1 MADETATLAAYVA
14 DLQFEDIPHE
24 VLERAKVLTLDFLGS
39 AIRARRDAESTAS
52 LLKMLEALALDGK
65 GESTVFGDTK
75 AWTPAVAALLN
86 GALGHSLDFD
96 DTHADSSLHPSAPVV
111 PAAFAVGELV
121 GASGRDVLTAIVAG
135 YEVCCRLGNALDPTS
150 HYARGFHPTAT
161 AGTYGAAAAA
171 AKLFGLSKAQIVAAF
186 GVSGSQAAGS
196 LQFLVNGGWNKRYQV
211 GAAAMN
217 GVIAATLARNDFVGS
232 SESVEGKHGLLAGYS
247 DNARPDKAVAGLGKT
262 YETLKIGVKPYP
274 SCRYTHA
281 AIDALIAMRR
291 EHNLTPDQIKRVEI
305 GLHRNGITL
314 TGDAA
319 TKRHPTSIVGGQ
331 FSMFFTGAVA
341 LDQGRFGWDDYD
353 RLGDASVD
361 ALADKFDVVQDDR
374 LEIGRTHPFGAR
386 VSITTDDGVH
396 ERLHADPSGE
406 PSSFPDAQAM
416 QQKFLTLARP
426 VLRDRADQFADA
438 ILTLERF
445 DRVATATHLGTAVE
459 LLRHSG
465 AREAGARNATMT
477 GSREPGMTTYV
488 TDVLT
493 QLRDLAAHFA
503 RVLHERPALLIQRE
517 AGNAGRSTHPQP
529 RVVKNNTRVSH
540 HGYAG
545 NTRHSPRDGFNGFL
559 RALLGDRAFLPPSPV
574 KFLSPT

>member
-14 DLQFEDIPHE
+14 GLKFEDIPHE
-24 VLERAKVLTLDFLGS
+24 VLERAKILTLDFLGS
-39 AIRARRDAESTAS
+39 AVRARRDAESTPA
-52 LLKMLEALALDGK
+52 LLKMLRELALDGK
-65 GESTVFGDTK
+65 GEVTVFGDNRR
-75 AWTPAVAALLN
+75 WTPAVAALLN

-161 AGTYGAAAAA
+161 AGTFGAAAAA
-171 AKLFGLSKAQIVAAF
+171 AKLFGLSSERIIAAF

-196 LQFLVNGGWNKRYQV
+196 LQFLVNGAWNKRYQV

-217 GVIAATLARNDFVGS
+217 GVIAATLARSDFIGAT
-232 SESVEGKHGLLAGYS
+232 ESVEGIHGLLVGYS
-247 DNARPDKAVAGLGKT
+247 DNAHPQKVVAGLGET
-262 YETLKIGVKPYP
+262 YETMKIGVKPYP

-281 AIDALIAMRR
+281 ALDALIAMRR

-341 LDQGRFGWDDYD
+341 LDQGRFGWDDYAK
-353 RLGDASVD
+353 LGDAGVN
-361 ALADKFDVVQDDR
+361 ALADRFDVVQDDG
-374 LEIGRTHPFGAR
+374 LETGRSHPFGAR
-386 VSITTDDGVH
+386 VAVTTADGMH

-416 QQKFLTLARP
+416 QQKFLQLARP
-426 VLRDRADQFADA
+426 VLDGGAEKFADA
-438 ILTLERF
+438 ILSLETF
-445 DRVATATHLGTAVE
+445 ERVERATALG
-459 LLRHSG
+459 
-465 AREAGARNATMT
+465 
-477 GSREPGMTTYV
+477 
-488 TDVLT
+488 
-493 QLRDLAAHFA
+493 
-503 RVLHERPALLIQRE
+503 RP
-517 AGNAGRSTHPQP
+517 
-529 RVVKNNTRVSH
+529 
-540 HGYAG
+540 
-545 NTRHSPRDGFNGFL
+545 
-559 RALLGDRAFLPPSPV
+559 
-574 KFLSPT
+574 

>member
-14 DLQFEDIPHE
+14 NLKFEDIPHP
-24 VLERAKVLTLDFLGS
+24 VLERAKILILDFLGS
-39 AIRARRDAESTAS
+39 AVRARRDAESTPA
-52 LLKMLEALALDGK
+52 LLKTLQALALDGS
-65 GESTVFGDTK
+65 GESTVFGDSK
-75 AWTPAVAALLN
+75 SWTPAVAALLN

-171 AKLFGLSKAQIVAAF
+171 AKLFGLTKQQIIAAF

-196 LQFLVNGGWNKRYQV
+196 LQFLVNGAWNKRYQV

-217 GVIAATLARNDFVGS
+217 GVIAATLARNDFIGAT
-232 SESVEGKHGLLAGYS
+232 ESIEGVHGLLAGYS
-247 DNARPDKAVAGLGKT
+247 DDAHPDKAVADLGVV
-262 YETLKIGVKPYP
+262 YETMKIGVKPYP

-281 AIDALIAMRR
+281 ALDALIAMRR
-291 EHNLTPDQIKRVEI
+291 DHNLTPDQIKRVEI

-341 LDQGRFGWDDYD
+341 LDQGRFGWDDYA
-353 RLGDASVD
+353 RLGDATVN
-361 ALADKFDVVQDDR
+361 ALADRFDVVQDDR
-374 LEIGRTHPFGAR
+374 LETGRSHPFGAR
-386 VSITTDDGVH
+386 VAIITDDGVH
-396 ERLHADPSGE
+396 ELIYADPSGE

-416 QQKFLTLARP
+416 QQKFLQLARP
-426 VLRDRADQFADA
+426 VLQNRAEKFAAA
-438 ILTLERF
+438 ILSLETF
-445 DRVATATHLGTAVE
+445 DRVEAATHLG
-459 LLRHSG
+459 R
-465 AREAGARNATMT
+465 
-477 GSREPGMTTYV
+477 
-488 TDVLT
+488 
-493 QLRDLAAHFA
+493 Q
-503 RVLHERPALLIQRE
+503 
-517 AGNAGRSTHPQP
+517 
-529 RVVKNNTRVSH
+529 
-540 HGYAG
+540 
-545 NTRHSPRDGFNGFL
+545 
-559 RALLGDRAFLPPSPV
+559 
-574 KFLSPT
+574 